1 MTDEEPRRTRAER
14 VVHDVLDAT
23 LEELARV
30 GFAAL
35 SVEEVARRASVNK
48 TTVYRRW
55 PDKSTLVQA
64 AFETFQES
72 VPPVDTGSLRDD
84 LRAYIRSK
92 LKLARTARVKA
103 LMHALQAEALNP
115 ALLDISRKLRTQEVA
130 HYSRIF
136 GNARARGELLPSVD
150 EDVAMTVIEGAFTYT
165 YLAKGK
171 LVTDRQAT
179 QIIDLVLSGLL
190 APSRL

>member
-1 MTDEEPRRTRAER
+1 MTDEVPRRTRAQR
-14 VVHDVLDAT
+14 VIHDVLEAT

-35 SVEEVARRASVNK
+35 SVEEVARRAQVNK

-64 AFETFQES
+64 AFETFKDS
-72 VPPVDTGSLRDD
+72 VPAVDTGSLRED
-84 LRAYIRSK
+84 LRCYVRSK

-103 LMHALQAEALNP
+103 LMNALQAEALDP
-115 ALLDISRKLRTQEVA
+115 ALLDISRKLRGQELA
-130 HYSRIF
+130 HYGRIF
-136 GNARARGELLPSVD
+136 GQARARGELAASVN
-150 EDVAMTVIEGAFTYT
+150 EEVAMTTIEGAFTYH
-165 YLAKGK
+165 YLIKGK

-179 QIIDLVLSGLL
+179 EIIDTVLQGLL
-190 APSRL
+190 PR